1 MAHLLWIQLC
11 RDLPQCLEER
21 PSQGFED
28 SILRGLVFGRL
39 KRTFLY
45 SQFLQLLLL
54 PLPPF
59 HPHLLP
65 LSLARK
71 CPQFHSPLL
80 LVSSLRRYCDFVV
93 LASVTLLPWRAR
105 TVNIFQLP
113 AFLLFPFPIP
123 PFLYSPHSHSHIP
136 FTLPQLNTQMDR

>member
-1 MAHLLWIQLC
+1 MADLLWIQL
-11 RDLPQCLEER
+11 RRNLPQCLEER
-21 PSQGFED
+21 SSQGFED

-39 KRTFLY
+39 KRIFQY
-45 SQFLQLLLL
+45 SQFLHLLLL
-54 PLPPF
+54 TLPPF

-65 LSLARK
+65 LYLARK

-93 LASVTLLPWRAR
+93 LASVTVLPCRAR

-123 PFLYSPHSHSHIP
+123 PFLYSPHPQFPHP
-136 FTLPQLNTQMDR
+136 FHPPSA